1 MHKKGTLH
9 YTKLMYLFLSSRSWV
24 LGRTLGTWSPLC
36 ECCPELAA
44 LNLAVPVGVWGWS
57 AWRAIWTFPFDMT
70 YTAQNPGADLSKVDG
85 TSAFLNF
92 LHRDNCQE
100 ILFRGETI
108 FNLITEASSTSL
120 LRAILTTGNQN
131 SDFAI
136 SIFKFS
142 SKITDAV
149 VCVCLCVCTSSLM
162 LTDEHSSHMY
172 LLGEARDTGSLSSVN
187 S

>member
-120 LRAILTTGNQN
+120 LRAILTAGNQN
-131 SDFAI
+131 SGLCHFY
-136 SIFKFS
+136 FQVFFQNYRCCC
-142 SKITDAV
+142 
-149 VCVCLCVCTSSLM
+149 VCVCVYALV
-162 LTDEHSSHMY
+162 
-172 LLGEARDTGSLSSVN
+172 V
-187 S
+187 